1 MNAIPLNNLIVVTG
15 RDAELNATIRE
26 RARVLGLELG
36 AEFKAQMRLLARDV
50 LLLTPPSSG
59 PNVAGQKAL
68 KQGQGAINRDLFSMG
83 FVPVTIKGFRMI
95 SHVPAGNVKGRRAVP
110 ITPVRVRTKLNPKF
124 DDPDAFHHARIAASQ
139 KIGRRGKISRG
150 GRQAFYV
157 AIGKYRAMKGR
168 LYKKIGKLA
177 APWLPAIRSLYDG
190 ALPGWVPA
198 FVRRHEGDV
207 VGRSR
212 YAMNFDP
219 QKGNF
224 FIHFVNMMP
233 GTADDEAEATQRR
246 IEAAKGYRINAIRR
260 GLQGRAQRIARGG
273 H

>member
-1 MNAIPLNNLIVVTG
+1 MNPIPLNNLIVITA

-26 RARVLGLELG
+26 RARVLGLEL
-36 AEFKAQMRLLARDV
+36 ADEFKAQMRLLARDV
-50 LLLTPPSSG
+50 LLITPPSSG
-59 PNVAGQKAL
+59 PSSAGQKAFQ
-68 KQGQGAINRDLFSMG
+68 QGQAAINRDLFLMG
-83 FVPVTIKGFRMI
+83 FVPVKIKGFRMI
-95 SHVPAGNVKGRRAVP
+95 SHVPAGNVKGRRAVR
-110 ITPVRVRTKLNPKF
+110 IDPVRVRTKVNSKF
-124 DDPDAFHHARIAASQ
+124 EDPDAFHRARISASQ

-157 AIGKYRAMKGR
+157 AASKYRAMKTR
-168 LYKKIGKLA
+168 LYKEIGKLA
-177 APWLPAIRSLYDG
+177 APWLPAIRVLYDG

-198 FVRRHEGDV
+198 FIRRHEDDV
-207 VGRSR
+207 PGRSR

-219 QKGNF
+219 AKGMF
-224 FIHFVNMMP
+224 FIRIVNLMP
-233 GTADDEAEATQRR
+233 GTATDEAAATQRR